1 MRRVVVLPGSA
12 SGPDGRVEM
21 SSEVDQAIDA
31 EVLVDH
37 AGHAYRGYIAESQEV
52 KIVIVR
58 PDGVVGANVRGVTG
72 LARYLEGVFGRMV
85 DMH

>member
-1 MRRVVVLPGSA
+1 
-12 SGPDGRVEM
+12 M

-31 EVLVDH
+31 EVLVGH

-52 KIVIVR
+52 KIIIVR

-85 DMH
+85 GMH